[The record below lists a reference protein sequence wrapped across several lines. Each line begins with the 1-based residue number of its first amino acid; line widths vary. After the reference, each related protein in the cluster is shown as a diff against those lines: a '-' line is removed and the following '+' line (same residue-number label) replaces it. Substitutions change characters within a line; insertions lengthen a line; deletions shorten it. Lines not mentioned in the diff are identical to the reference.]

1 MGGWVRE
8 HLNNCQRVLIAGDW
22 HGNYTWVKKKVPY
35 LCRRFGADTIIQLG
49 DFGFTPGTEEFTK
62 LNELLNKN
70 GIRVFFVDGNHEPFP
85 AYRDHP
91 VVEDGFQQLG
101 GNIVRIM
108 RGTVFTLGGI
118 HCLGLGGAGSIDK
131 QFRTPG
137 VDWFPEEYLTGADA
151 HTAISNTR
159 GRRVDVMFTHDA
171 PARIPV
177 PMEHIGFTPDPVAEA
192 ACHMNRALLQAVVD
206 EVAPSVL
213 FHGHY
218 HTRYSTAATIR
229 RRITP
234 GFTVADEMRVVGVNK
249 DESYGAGE
257 PGFVFFDTAAYRDNQ
272 VICSTITPKH
282 APPTPAS

>member
-1 MGGWVRE
+1 M
-8 HLNNCQRVLIAGDW
+8 
-22 HGNYTWVKKKVPY
+22 
-35 LCRRFGADTIIQLG
+35 
-49 DFGFTPGTEEFTK
+49 
-62 LNELLNKN
+62 
-70 GIRVFFVDGNHEPFP
+70 
-85 AYRDHP
+85 
-91 VVEDGFQQLG
+91 
-101 GNIVRIM
+101 
-108 RGTVFTLGGI
+108 
-118 HCLGLGGAGSIDK
+118 
-131 QFRTPG
+131 
-137 VDWFPEEYLTGADA
+137 
-151 HTAISNTR
+151 
-159 GRRVDVMFTHDA
+159 
-171 PARIPV
+171 
-177 PMEHIGFTPDPVAEA
+177 
-192 ACHMNRALLQAVVD
+192 VD